1 MQVNTSGLISLEQAN
16 RLVDLLTQG
25 EQSLADDLIRDI
37 AMPIQKELFDEVG
50 RLTRQLHSAIVGFQV
65 DDRLVELANTEIPD
79 AKERLNYVID
89 MTEQAANKTMDAVEE
104 CLPLANA
111 LTTNIQSVKPAWDRL
126 MRREIELS
134 EFKTLCHDVQQLV
147 ERSELDSIRLKE
159 LLNQILLAQD
169 FQDLTGQMIKRVIDL
184 VREVEHNLVSMLT
197 VFGEQ
202 AVSENPA
209 IIDSSVVAEG
219 PIMNAEE
226 RDDVVTGQDE
236 VDDLLSSLG
245 F

>member
-1 MQVNTSGLISLEQAN
+1 MEAITSGLISLEQAN
-16 RLVDLLTQG
+16 KLVELLTEGQQ
-25 EQSLADDLIRDI
+25 EQADELIRDI
-37 AMPIQKELFDEVG
+37 ATPIQKELFDEVG
-50 RLTRQLHSAIVGFQV
+50 RLTRQLHSAIVDFQV
-65 DDRLVELANTEIPD
+65 DDRLVTLASTEIPD

-104 CLPLANA
+104 CLPLAEA
-111 LTTNIQSVKPAWDRL
+111 LTTNIQSVKPTWGKL
-126 MRREIELS
+126 MRRDIELN
-134 EFKTLCHDVQQLV
+134 EFKVLCHDVQLFV
-147 ERSELDSIRLKE
+147 DRSELDSIRLRE

-169 FQDLTGQMIKRVIDL
+169 FQDLTGQMIRRVIDL
-184 VREVEHNLVSMLT
+184 VREVESNLVSMLT

-202 AVSENPA
+202 PVSEDTLSEISN
-209 IIDSSVVAEG
+209 VEAEG